1 MRWDMKKAYLILEN
15 GEVFEGFSVGA
26 DCESVG
32 ELVFT
37 TGTVGYLETLT
48 DPSYAG
54 QIVIQTFPMIG
65 NYGVIPQD
73 FEGKSAARGY
83 VVRELCGAPSNFR
96 SEGDLASFLKE
107 QGIPCICGVDT
118 RRITKILRD
127 CGVMNAK
134 IAFAPDFTEDIKA
147 YSVGDVVSAVT
158 SPDKRVYPAEGNK
171 KYTVALIDY
180 GAKGNIINCL
190 RKRGCE
196 VVEVSADSTAD
207 EVLAL
212 SPDGVMLSNG
222 PGDPKVNPD
231 RIETVKGL
239 IGKVPL
245 FGICLGHQL
254 LALAMGGDTE
264 KLKFGHRGANQPVK
278 EVGGARTFITSQNH
292 GYAVIKD
299 SLEGIG
305 RESFFNANDGS
316 CEGIEYPGRRC
327 FSVQFHPEA
336 NAGPRDTEFLFDR
349 FISMMGGE
357 DLA

>member
-1 MRWDMKKAYLILEN
+1 MKKAYLILEN
-15 GEVFEGFSVGA
+15 GEVFEGVSAGA
-26 DCESVG
+26 ECESTG

-65 NYGVIPQD
+65 NYGVIPED
-73 FEGKSAARGY
+73 FEGKSAVKGY
-83 VVRELCGAPSNFR
+83 VARDLCGEPSNFR
-96 SEGDLASFLKE
+96 SEGTIASFLKE
-107 QGIPCICGVDT
+107 QGIPCICGIDT

-134 IAFAPDFTEDIKA
+134 IAFTPDLTDDIKA

-158 SPDKRVYPAEGNK
+158 SPDKRIYPAEGAK
-171 KYTVALIDY
+171 KYTVALVDY

-196 VVEVSADSTAD
+196 VVEVGADSTAD
-207 EVLAL
+207 EILAL

-222 PGDPKVNPD
+222 PGDPKVNPE
-231 RIETVKGL
+231 RIGTVKGL
-239 IGKVPL
+239 IGKVPV

-264 KLKFGHRGANQPVK
+264 KLKFGHRGANQPVR
-278 EVGGARTFITSQNH
+278 ETDGNRTFITSQNH
-292 GYAVIKD
+292 GYAVIKE
-299 SLEGIG
+299 SLKGIG
-305 RESFFNANDGS
+305 RESFYNANDGS
-316 CEGIEYPGRRC
+316 SEGMDYPGKRC

-336 NAGPRDTEFLFDR
+336 NAGPRDTEFLFDK
-349 FISMMGGE
+349 FIKIMGGE

>member
-1 MRWDMKKAYLILEN
+1 MKKAYLILEN
-15 GEVFEGFSVGA
+15 GEVFEGISVGA
-26 DCESVG
+26 DVESVG
-32 ELVFT
+32 EIVFT

-54 QIVIQTFPMIG
+54 QTVVQTFPMIG
-65 NYGVIPQD
+65 NYGVISED
-73 FEGKSAARGY
+73 FEGKSAVRGY
-83 VVRELCGAPSNFR
+83 VVREICDAPSNFR
-96 SEGDLASFLKE
+96 SEGDLSSFLKE

-118 RRITKILRD
+118 RRITKIIRD

-134 IAFAPDFTEDIKA
+134 ISFSPDFDDGIKS
-147 YSVGDVVSAVT
+147 YSVGDAVSEVT
-158 SPDKRVYPAEGNK
+158 TSSTKVYPAEGDK
-171 KYTVALIDY
+171 KYTVALVDY

-196 VVEVSADSTAD
+196 VVEIGADSTA
-207 EVLAL
+207 EEILAL

-222 PGDPKVNPD
+222 PGDPKVNPA
-231 RIETVKGL
+231 RIETVANL
-239 IGKVPL
+239 IGKIPI

-278 EVGGARTFITSQNH
+278 ETDGARTFITSQNH

-299 SLEGIG
+299 SLKGVG
-305 RESFFNANDGS
+305 RESFYNANDGS
-316 CEGIEYPGRRC
+316 SEGMDYPGKRC

-336 NAGPRDTEFLFDR
+336 NAGPRDTEFLFDK
-349 FISMMGGE
+349 FIGIMGGD